1 MDDAGGIAVP
11 EHLVPALLKWFKNP
25 KPIYGRPIWVS
36 AHYLEGGAMKEVH
49 ATLRINLGLMPDNS
63 VLTEDD
69 IIKLLDVIPLDHLE
83 VEPLHVTFTD
93 LDTGLIASEKVF
105 EAKGP
110 TYIR

>member
-1 MDDAGGIAVP
+1 MDSAGGIAVP

-25 KPIYGRPIWVS
+25 KPIYGPGIWWPTYYNKEIV
-36 AHYLEGGAMKEVH
+36 MKEVH